1 MQKEHHEQRHYT
13 VYERHGYILHGHA
26 GDVRHGE
33 SDDELE
39 GLQFAYRALAHKAQT
54 HEET

>member
-1 MQKEHHEQRHYT
+1 MQHYT

-33 SDDELE
+33 SDDKLE
-39 GLQFAYRALAHKAQT
+39 GLKLAYRALAHKAQT